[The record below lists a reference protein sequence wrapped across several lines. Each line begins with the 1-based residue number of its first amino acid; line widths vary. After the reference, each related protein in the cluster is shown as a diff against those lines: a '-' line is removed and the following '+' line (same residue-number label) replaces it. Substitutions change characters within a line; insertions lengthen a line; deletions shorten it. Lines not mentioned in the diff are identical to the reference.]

1 MKTTEIFALE
11 RSDLNGFLFSVI
23 GSERN
28 GSDISVVSLLA
39 RTGADPWREAGR
51 LAALPKLAAKEWLAQ
66 VIANGPSSTWALP
79 EARVIAARLIALLPA
94 RAPREATTK
103 PLAALRLLEARKAL
117 TLFVLAAAGM
127 AIVFALMHVGT
138 Q

>member
-1 MKTTEIFALE
+1 METTEIFALE

-51 LAALPKLAAKEWLAQ
+51 LAALPKRAAEEWLAQ
-66 VIANGPSSTWALP
+66 VMANGPSSTWELP
-79 EARVIAARLIALLPA
+79 EARVIAARLIALLPV
-94 RAPREATTK
+94 RAPREAITK
-103 PLAALRLLEARKAL
+103 PFTAFRLLEARKTL

-127 AIVFALMHVGT
+127 AIVFALMQVST

>member
-1 MKTTEIFALE
+1 MKTTEMFALE
-11 RSDLNGFLFSVI
+11 RSDLNGFLFSVV

-28 GSDISVVSLLA
+28 GSDISVVSMLA

-51 LAALPKLAAKEWLAQ
+51 LAALPKQAAKEWLAQ
-66 VIANGPSSTWALP
+66 LIANGPSSTWALP
-79 EARVIAARLIALLPA
+79 EARDIAARLIGLLPA
-94 RAPREATTK
+94 RAHKEATTK
-103 PLAALRLLEARKAL
+103 RLAALRLVEARKAL

-127 AIVFALMHVGT
+127 AIVFGLMHVGT